1 MSAHLRN
8 GCGRP
13 RQAQA
18 LLQRLNVFLDDLSD
32 QVRVRSEDSEADD
45 VNEQM
50 YKKEENQDS
59 DLRDSMRN
67 VGFFYFIILSL
78 MLSGGLV

>member
-1 MSAHLRN
+1 M
-8 GCGRP
+8 GVERP